1 MFSLILAPLG
11 TKPVRTA
18 FLVAGAALL
27 VAGAT
32 LMAFAPFYA
41 NTGFVRAE
49 LQQEEA
55 VANSSS
61 SSNVAT
67 TMLAAYSSYAN
78 NSELIAL
85 TGVIVAPIGAALLAY
100 GLSAKKTEE
109 NEKQAAPGTD
119 PMQA

>member
-1 MFSLILAPLG
+1 
-11 TKPVRTA
+11 
-18 FLVAGAALL
+18 L

-32 LMAFAPFYA
+32 LMAFAPLYA

-78 NSELIAL
+78 NGELIAL
-85 TGVIVAPIGAALLAY
+85 TGVIVVPIGAALLAY
-100 GLSAKKTEE
+100 GLSAKKIEE
-109 NEKQAAPGTD
+109 NEKQAAPAAD
-119 PMQA
+119 LMHA